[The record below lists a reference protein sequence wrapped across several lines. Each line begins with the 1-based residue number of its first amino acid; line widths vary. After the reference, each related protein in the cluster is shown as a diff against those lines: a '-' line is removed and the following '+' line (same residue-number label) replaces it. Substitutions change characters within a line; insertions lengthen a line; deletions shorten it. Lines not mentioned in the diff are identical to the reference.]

1 MKRMILAPAIFLSAL
16 VGLLI
21 AQEAETP
28 KITPTRLA
36 DGLFM
41 LEGAGGN
48 SVACVGPD
56 GVVLID
62 TGFAPMDEPLRTA
75 VAELSNKPVRI
86 VVNTHWHL
94 DHVGGNQALA
104 TSKAVVAAH
113 ENVRRHML
121 TDQHLAIIDR
131 EVPASPAEALPM
143 VTYQDQ
149 LTLHWGGEEISL
161 IHLPA
166 GHSDGDTVVWFRST
180 KVIHA
185 GDLFFNCGY
194 PFIDISHGGTIDG
207 MIAAIEKLLD
217 LADSSTRIVPG
228 HGPLAKV
235 GDLETYLTMLKDFRR
250 AIAKDVANGKDLKDI
265 LEAPPTVDLDAKWGK
280 VFFSPEQFTEIV
292 FRTLPSK

>member
-1 MKRMILAPAIFLSAL
+1 MKRMILVAAIVSILGGLS
-16 VGLLI
+16 I
-21 AQEAETP
+21 AQETETP
-28 KITPTRLA
+28 KITSTRLA

-48 SVACVGPD
+48 AVASVGPD
-56 GVVLID
+56 GVILVN
-62 TGFAPMDEPLRTA
+62 TGFAPMDEPLRVA
-75 VAELSNKPVRI
+75 VGELSDKPVRI

-104 TSKAVVAAH
+104 TSKAIIVAH
-113 ENVRRHML
+113 ENVRRHMS

-131 EVPASPAEALPM
+131 EVPASPAKALPM
-143 VTYQDQ
+143 VTYQDEM
-149 LTLHWGGEEISL
+149 TLHWGGEEISL
-161 IHLPA
+161 IHFPA
-166 GHSDGDTVVWFRST
+166 GHSDGDTVVWFRSA

-194 PFIDISHGGTIDG
+194 PYIDISHGGTIDG

-217 LADSSTRIVPG
+217 LADATIRIVPG
-228 HGPLAKV
+228 HGPLATV
-235 GDLETYLTMLKDFRR
+235 GDLETYGTMLKNFRV
-250 AIAKDVANGKDLKDI
+250 AIANDVANGKDLKDI

-292 FRTLPSK
+292 FKSLPPR